1 MTQADGTP
9 IALFIPLF
17 YLKDSFVIIL
27 QQLSALFRMQYV
39 EQKEINFGENDT
51 DSNYIQ

>member
-17 YLKDSFVIIL
+17 YLKYSFVIISH
-27 QQLSALFRMQYV
+27 QLSAPFRM
-39 EQKEINFGENDT
+39 
-51 DSNYIQ
+51 